1 MLTKVTCGAAYHMKA
16 ASRKQKT
23 FKWQVWAELLRLPNL
38 FTVPGDILVGWTLA
52 GLRGG
57 FPVLPI
63 VASLCLYAAG
73 LLLNDVCDAKI
84 DAKERPSR
92 PIPSGRVKR
101 SVVLGVAVVLALL
114 GVLCS
119 GSGLPIAVV
128 LLGLIV
134 FYDTLAKHIPWVG
147 VMTMGCC
154 RGMNL
159 YLGAASSWPMGET
172 PLSPFM
178 LGAILFFTGYIVL
191 VSVIAK
197 HEADPKIK
205 TVRHRLLAPV
215 LTLLL
220 VPFFVWFDR
229 GLAWPPLVVAALML
243 GFVLREQRLPALVAG
258 LIRFLIPLQ
267 LTWCLAMFQS
277 HVLAII
283 ALLLSCWAGAMVSAR
298 RFAGS

>member
-1 MLTKVTCGAAYHMKA
+1 MRSTA
-16 ASRKQKT
+16 RKQRS
-23 FKWQVWAELLRLPNL
+23 WQVWAELLRLPNL
-38 FTVPGDILVGWTLA
+38 FTVPGDILAGWVLA
-52 GLRGG
+52 GMRGT

-63 VASLCLYAAG
+63 IASLCLYSAG
-73 LLLNDVCDAKI
+73 LLLNDACDAKI
-84 DAKERPSR
+84 DAHERPSR

-101 SVVLGVAVVLALL
+101 STVFWVAIVLAAL
-114 GVLCS
+114 GLLCS
-119 GSGLPIAVV
+119 GSGLPAAIV

-134 FYDTLAKHIPWVG
+134 FYDTIAKHIPWVG
-147 VMTMGCC
+147 VITMGCC

-172 PLSPFM
+172 PLSPL
-178 LGAILFFTGYIVL
+178 LGWAMVFFTGYIVL

-215 LTLLL
+215 LAVAM
-220 VPFFVWFDR
+220 VPVLWWFDR
-229 GLAWPPLVVAALML
+229 GLVWPPLIVAALMFC
-243 GFVLREQRLPALVAG
+243 FVLRKQRLPALVAG

-267 LTWCLAMFQS
+267 LCWCLAMYS
-277 HVLAII
+277 SLSNALI
-283 ALLLSCWAGAMVSAR
+283 AFLLLCWAGAIVSAR